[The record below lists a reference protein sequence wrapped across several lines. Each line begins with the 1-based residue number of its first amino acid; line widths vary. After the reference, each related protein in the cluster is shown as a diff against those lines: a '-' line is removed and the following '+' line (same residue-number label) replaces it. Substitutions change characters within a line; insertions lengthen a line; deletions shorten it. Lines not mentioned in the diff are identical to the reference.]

1 MGLFIYLNFVYVS
14 RSYQHYWLA
23 GQVKTLDTLAKHIG
37 IDKVIHEHESRTLYP
52 CPSQAERHILGV
64 AKPHNIKDVQAIV
77 DWANTHH
84 IKLYPLSTGR
94 NWGYGGGNPVEEDCL
109 IVDMG
114 DMDQIRNFDPDLG
127 SITLQPGVTQGDLY
141 HFLTDH
147 SYPFFA
153 PVTGSSPHCSLIG
166 NALERGYGVTPI
178 TDHFQGITE
187 VKAVL
192 ADGSIYQGQLDQ
204 MGVESSKLAK
214 WGAGPYVEG
223 LFSQGNF
230 GIVVEATI
238 KLEAKT
244 DHSIM
249 IIFKPS
255 DDAED
260 FEQVVR
266 ISRELM
272 QTQKKVVSA
281 IKYFNKAYSVALNM
295 PVPRDELA
303 APDFD
308 ITAWLNDAGK
318 KHRLPEWLGL
328 IFIYGND
335 DLAHIAARE
344 CKKRLAPHCKS
355 IVIFDRKKI
364 KLARAAN
371 KILPNIKPLQMI
383 KAQIDTVS
391 ASYDLLRG
399 MPQSRFLKAA
409 YWRAGELPDN
419 QDDYHPGR
427 DGCGLIWYAPML
439 PMTGKDLLKFEQ
451 ITKDVCARHGIFPVV
466 SMTTISEQC
475 ITALVPIMFDP
486 ATESEQA
493 FACHKD
499 LFESCQAAGYLPY
512 RAHIDS
518 MAWYGADN
526 QTTHFQSALQ
536 KAKQHIDA
544 DGLMS
549 PGRYQRRKA

>member
-1 MGLFIYLNFVYVS
+1 M
-14 RSYQHYWLA
+14 
-23 GQVKTLDTLAKHIG
+23 KTLDTLAKHIG

-52 CPSQAERHILGV
+52 CPSQAEPHILGV

-77 DWANTHH
+77 DWANRHH

-147 SYPFFA
+147 SYPFFE

-328 IFIYGND
+328 IFIYGNGRSGSGS
-335 DLAHIAARE
+335 HG
-344 CKKRLAPHCKS
+344 
-355 IVIFDRKKI
+355 
-364 KLARAAN
+364 
-371 KILPNIKPLQMI
+371 
-383 KAQIDTVS
+383 
-391 ASYDLLRG
+391 YD
-399 MPQSRFLKAA
+399 
-409 YWRAGELPDN
+409 
-419 QDDYHPGR
+419 
-427 DGCGLIWYAPML
+427 
-439 PMTGKDLLKFEQ
+439 
-451 ITKDVCARHGIFPVV
+451 
-466 SMTTISEQC
+466 
-475 ITALVPIMFDP
+475 
-486 ATESEQA
+486 
-493 FACHKD
+493 
-499 LFESCQAAGYLPY
+499 
-512 RAHIDS
+512 
-518 MAWYGADN
+518 
-526 QTTHFQSALQ
+526 
-536 KAKQHIDA
+536 
-544 DGLMS
+544 
-549 PGRYQRRKA
+549 

>member
-1 MGLFIYLNFVYVS
+1 MFKALTDI
-14 RSYQHYWLA
+14 
-23 GQVKTLDTLAKHIG
+23 IG
-37 IDKVIHEHESRTLYP
+37 ADKLIHEDEARALYP
-52 CPSQAERHILGV
+52 CPSQAARKIKGV
-64 AKPHNIKDVQAIV
+64 VKPQNIADVQAIV
-77 DWANTHH
+77 HWANAEG

-94 NWGYGGGNPVEEDCL
+94 NWGYGGGNPVAEDCL
-109 IVDMG
+109 ILDMG
-114 DMDQIRNFDPDLG
+114 DMRQIKDFDPELG
-127 SITLQPGVTQGDLY
+127 SITLEPGVTQGALY
-141 HFLTDH
+141 EFLSANNH
-147 SYPFFA
+147 PFFA

-187 VKAVL
+187 VTAVL
-192 ADGSIYQGQLDQ
+192 ADGSIYQGQLDE
-204 MGVESSKLAK
+204 MNIESSKLAK

-230 GIVVEATI
+230 GIVVEASI
-238 KLEAKT
+238 KLDPRT
-244 DHSIM
+244 DDSIM
-249 IIFKPS
+249 IIFKPN
-255 DDAED
+255 DDAESFD
-260 FEQVVR
+260 HVVR
-266 ISRELM
+266 VSRDLM

-295 PVPRDELA
+295 PIPREDMA
-303 APDFD
+303 ADDFNMMN
-308 ITAWLNDAGK
+308 WLNKAGAK
-318 KHRLPEWLGL
+318 YKLPEWLGL

-344 CKKRLAPHCKS
+344 CKKALAPHCQS
-355 IVIFDRKKI
+355 VVVFDRKKI
-364 KLARAAN
+364 KLARAVN
-371 KILPNIKPLQMI
+371 KIVPKIKPLEML

-409 YWRAGELPDN
+409 YWRAGQLPEDSA
-419 QDDYHPGR
+419 DYHPGR

-451 ITKDVCARHGIFPVV
+451 ITKEVCAEYGIFPVV

-486 ATESEQA
+486 HENMDAA
-493 FACHKD
+493 FACHKA
-499 LFESCQAAGYLPY
+499 LFAACRAAGYLPY

-518 MAWYGADN
+518 MAWYQGADEP
-526 QTTHFQSALQ
+526 QKHFETTLH
-536 KAKQHIDA
+536 KAKQHIDPE
-544 DGLMS
+544 GLMS